1 MAIIEIENLSHQ
13 FEDGSYG
20 IKDIN
25 LSIQEGSFV
34 IISGPNGSGKT
45 TLMRHL
51 NGLLL
56 PTAGIVKLA
65 GIPVSD
71 NVVKARQ
78 FVGMMFQD
86 ADSQIVGETVHDDVA
101 FGPENLCLE
110 RIEIKDRVTGALK
123 TAGLTQLSE
132 QRPHLL
138 SGGEKRRLAI
148 AGILA
153 MNPRVIVFDEPFAS
167 LDYPGVQQVLSYIV
181 DLHRS
186 GRTILMVT
194 HDLEKVIAHAD
205 RLVVMQRLAALERKL
220 IVEAAELL
228 QLDWAGPDQPP
239 ATGSVLITKNFGRL
253 VGGSLAHGHQ
263 QIALSSVVP
272 RRFADN
278 QRFARSHGETFAA
291 FMLRQ
296 NPARFLGL

>member
-1 MAIIEIENLSHQ
+1 MAIIEIQNLSHQ

-20 IKDIN
+20 IKDVSLLIR
-25 LSIQEGSFV
+25 EGSFV

-45 TLMRHL
+45 TLIRHL

-56 PTAGIVKLA
+56 PTAGAIKLA
-65 GIPVSD
+65 GVPVSE

-86 ADSQIVGETVHDDVA
+86 ADSQIVGETVYDDVA

-110 RIEIKDRVTGALK
+110 RVEIKNRVAAALN
-123 TAGLTQLSE
+123 TAGLTDLSE

-167 LDYPGVQQVLSYIV
+167 LDYPGVQQVLRHIL
-181 DLHRS
+181 DLHQS

-205 RLVVMQRLAALERKL
+205 RLVILQNGQIVKDGLPHLILPEVEKFGIRQPCDARLGM
-220 IVEAAELL
+220 EL
-228 QLDWAGPDQPP
+228 
-239 ATGSVLITKNFGRL
+239 
-253 VGGSLAHGHQ
+253 
-263 QIALSSVVP
+263 
-272 RRFADN
+272 
-278 QRFARSHGETFAA
+278 RSW
-291 FMLRQ
+291 L
-296 NPARFLGL
+296 N